1 MELGWCCLA
10 IDVLI
15 VGAFLAPIALGII
28 ETVLGIRARKRRR
41 VIVGG
46 LLCASSVV
54 LVVLVLGRPV
64 ESLRLCMQAPYL
76 SPPATF
82 EDEDLVGTWRA
93 HYDNSVDTL
102 ILKADGT
109 FKQIYEDRYDADYV
123 YETLWNQWRVERYP
137 DGRVRVYL
145 RGARFYEEGTRVA
158 EEYGYFR
165 DWRFY
170 DQVAEEVVTM
180 PDTLVLNVRVDSSGQ
195 PLLLHLWSI
204 GDEGFGLFG
213 CERNIFRRVETP

>member
-15 VGAFLAPIALGII
+15 LGAFLAPIALGII

-54 LVVLVLGRPV
+54 LAVLVLARPV
-64 ESLRLCMQAPYL
+64 QSLRLCIQAPYL

-93 HYDNSVDTL
+93 VKAKL
-102 ILKADGT
+102 IFLKTANLE
-109 FKQIYEDRYDADYV
+109 F
-123 YETLWNQWRVERYP
+123 P
-137 DGRVRVYL
+137 SS
-145 RGARFYEEGTRVA
+145 
-158 EEYGYFR
+158 
-165 DWRFY
+165 
-170 DQVAEEVVTM
+170 
-180 PDTLVLNVRVDSSGQ
+180 NVRLMS
-195 PLLLHLWSI
+195 
-204 GDEGFGLFG
+204 
-213 CERNIFRRVETP
+213 